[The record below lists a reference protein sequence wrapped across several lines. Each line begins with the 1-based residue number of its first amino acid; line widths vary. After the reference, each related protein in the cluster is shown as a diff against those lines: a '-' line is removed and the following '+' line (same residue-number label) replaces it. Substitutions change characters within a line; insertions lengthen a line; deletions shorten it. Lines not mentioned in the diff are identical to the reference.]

1 MVKRE
6 KKDYLIQS
14 LSNALAILELF
25 SIEHEE
31 YGMGEIA
38 SLLGLK
44 KRNAERLLNTL
55 ERREYLERN
64 RVTGNYRLGF
74 RVFELGQRH
83 KEQLSLMKQASP
95 VVRELSQDSGETS
108 YAGDLRG
115 EYVVYLV
122 AEEST
127 KHIRVVSRL
136 GMRFF
141 PHTTAL
147 GKAILAFS
155 PEDVVDEVFTQDTL
169 PQKTSNS
176 ISSKSALKE
185 ELAAVR
191 EKGFALDM
199 EEEEEGV
206 RCVGV
211 PVFDYTLRVV
221 GGISV
226 SGPATRLSKE
236 RIEAELAPLVVKGG
250 EDVSRRLGYRIG
262 QKIQTAIGGR
272 ERADNPEVP

>member
-14 LSNALAILELF
+14 LSNALSILELF
-25 SIEHEE
+25 SIEREE

-38 SLLGLK
+38 KLLGLK

-55 ERREYLERN
+55 EKQEYLERN

-74 RVFELGQRH
+74 RVFELGQRY
-83 KEQLSLMKQASP
+83 KEQLSLMKQATP
-95 VVRELSQDSGETS
+95 VVRELSKRSGETA

-122 AEEST
+122 AEESNR
-127 KHIRVVSRL
+127 HIRVVSRL
-136 GMRFF
+136 GMRFY

-155 PEDVVDEVFTQDTL
+155 EDGVVDKIYPEETL
-169 PQKTSNS
+169 PQKTPNS
-176 ISSKSALKE
+176 ITSKSALKE
-185 ELAAVR
+185 ELLKVR
-191 EKGFALDM
+191 EQGYALDM

-206 RCVGV
+206 ICIGV
-211 PVFDYTLRVV
+211 PVFDYNLKVV
-221 GGISV
+221 GGISI

-236 RIEAELAPLVVKGG
+236 RVEEELVPLVKEGG
-250 EDVSRRLGYRIG
+250 EQVSQKLGFYIGKRIHE
-262 QKIQTAIGGR
+262 AV
-272 ERADNPEVP
+272 EV

>member
-6 KKDYLIQS
+6 KRDYLIQS
-14 LSNALAILELF
+14 LSNALSILELF
-25 SIEHEE
+25 SIEREE

-38 SLLGLK
+38 NLLGLK

-55 ERREYLERN
+55 ERQEYLERN

-74 RVFELGQRH
+74 RVFELGQRY
-83 KEQLSLMKQASP
+83 KEQLSLMKQAAP
-95 VVRELSQDSGETS
+95 VVREISKRSGETS

-136 GMRFF
+136 GMRFY

-155 PEDVVDEVFTQDTL
+155 DQGVVDKIFPEEEL
-169 PQKTSNS
+169 PTKTPKS
-176 ISSKSALKE
+176 ISQKSALKE
-185 ELAAVR
+185 ELAMVR
-191 EKGFALDM
+191 ERGYALDM

-206 RCVGV
+206 ICVAV
-211 PVFDYTLRVV
+211 PVFDYKLRIA
-221 GGISV
+221 GAISL
-226 SGPATRLSKE
+226 SGPATRLSME
-236 RIEAELAPLVVKGG
+236 RIEDELVPLVKEGG
-250 EDVSRRLGYRIG
+250 ELVSQKLGFHIG
-262 QKIQTAIGGR
+262 KKIEEAV
-272 ERADNPEVP
+272 EV